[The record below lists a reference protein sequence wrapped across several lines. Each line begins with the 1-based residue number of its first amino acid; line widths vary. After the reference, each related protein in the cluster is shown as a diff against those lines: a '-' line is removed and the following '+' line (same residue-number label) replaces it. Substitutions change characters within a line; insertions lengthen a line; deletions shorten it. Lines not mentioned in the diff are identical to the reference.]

1 MADKDYKVQV
11 GVEAKAD
18 TRGLD
23 QVNKGLDKV
32 RRTAKQVNDEL
43 DDNAAASNLEEV
55 TDAAEESA
63 EALDKTS
70 DAAEGVQEAV
80 RRAATHIIGFF
91 IKLELKFFRCL

>member
-32 RRTAKQVNDEL
+32 RRTAKQVNE
-43 DDNAAASNLEEV
+43 
-55 TDAAEESA
+55 
-63 EALDKTS
+63 
-70 DAAEGVQEAV
+70 
-80 RRAATHIIGFF
+80 
-91 IKLELKFFRCL
+91 

>member
-43 DDNAAASNLEEV
+43 DDNA
-55 TDAAEESA
+55 
-63 EALDKTS
+63 
-70 DAAEGVQEAV
+70 V
-80 RRAATHIIGFF
+80 RKCARLQSG
-91 IKLELKFFRCL
+91 RGDGCR